1 LYLSETT
8 KYQIHAIFEAEGIVE
23 KSDVIGA
30 IFGQTEGILGDD
42 LDLRDLQRSGRLGRI
57 DVRTESRKG
66 QTKGEITIY
75 SSIDKVETA
84 LLAASLETIER
95 VGPCASRFAIRNIED
110 IRISKRKMIIS
121 RAKELLAGSFEE
133 CDFDTNEI
141 LDEIREHS
149 RIEKVIEYGPEKLPS
164 GPNVVDSDAII
175 VVEGR
180 ADVINL
186 LRYGIKNA
194 IAVEGTNV
202 PASIIDL
209 CEKKTATAFMDGDR
223 GGDLI
228 ISELLQVA
236 DIDFIAVSPR
246 GKNVEEMTRKEII
259 KPLRNKIPAELALTS
274 EGRLDTNILSLHS
287 EKMRKEREEEEKKEQ
302 NEPVMPQHD
311 KVLHS
316 MMKEVR
322 EQNIVRFLSVADET
336 ISEYPSDEI
345 EAALKKA
352 DDNVSGIVTG
362 RTIDQNLLDLVAM
375 HGISMIAAPDFRDIV
390 KKPVSVRLMKINQ
403 P

>member
-1 LYLSETT
+1 MYLSETT
-8 KYQIHAIFEAEGIVE
+8 KYQIHATFEAEGIVE

-95 VGPCASRFAIRNIED
+95 VGPCASRFSIRNIED

-121 RAKELLAGSFEE
+121 RAKELLTEKFEE

-149 RIEKVIEYGPEKLPS
+149 RIEKVIEFGPEKLPS

-194 IAVEGTNV
+194 VAVEGTNV
-202 PASIIDL
+202 PESIIEL

-259 KPLRNKIPAELALTS
+259 KPLRNKIPAELALTA
-274 EGRLDTNILSLHS
+274 EGRLDTNVLSQQS
-287 EKMRKEREEEEKKEQ
+287 EKMKTERDESNKKDHDEPELPPHEKI
-302 NEPVMPQHD
+302 
-311 KVLHS
+311 LHS
-316 MMKEVR
+316 MMKEVK
-322 EQNIVRFLSVADET
+322 EQNVVKFLSVTNET
-336 ISEYPSDEI
+336 ISEFPSDEI

-352 DDNVSGIVTG
+352 DDDVSGIVTG
-362 RTIDQNLLDLVAM
+362 RTVDQNLLDQAAM
-375 HGISMIAAPDFRDIV
+375 RGISLIAAPDFRDIV
-390 KKPVSVRLMKINQ
+390 KKPVSVKLMKITQ
-403 P
+403 T

>member
-1 LYLSETT
+1 MYLSETT
-8 KYQIHAIFEAEGIVE
+8 KYQIHANFEAEGIVE

-110 IRISKRKMIIS
+110 IRISKRKLIIS
-121 RAKELLAGSFEE
+121 RAKELLTGSFEE

-202 PASIIDL
+202 PASIIEL

-259 KPLRNKIPAELALTS
+259 KPLRNKIPAELALTT
-274 EGRLDTNILSLHS
+274 EGRLDTNMLSLHS
-287 EKMRKEREEEEKKEQ
+287 EKMKKEREEEKKVN
-302 NEPVMPQHD
+302 NEPDLPQSE
-311 KVLHS
+311 KILRG

-322 EQNIVRFLSVADET
+322 EQNIVKFLSVTNET
-336 ISEYPSDEI
+336 ISEFPSDEI
-345 EAALKKA
+345 EAALKKT
-352 DDNVSGIVTG
+352 DDNISGIVTG
-362 RTIDQNLLDLVAM
+362 RTVDQNLLDLIAM
-375 HGISMIAAPDFRDIV
+375 RKISLIAAPDFRDIV
-390 KKPVSVRLMKINQ
+390 KKPVSVKLMKINQ
-403 P
+403 L